1 METVIIILQGII
13 LFVGFIIVVQLRK
26 KSKAES
32 GTGVGMGEQD
42 KAEIKQAFSQNVSLI
57 ASSLSAQSE
66 NSNKV
71 VDVKLESMSARIKDN
86 SESVEKRLTA
96 LEQAQMQKL
105 EAFRIAMERSE
116 RSMQEAVERRLLA
129 MEESLAKKLEEI
141 RLTIERNVQSMQQ
154 SNERK
159 LSEIQKTVDEKLTST
174 LNERFKES
182 FAILSAQLESVSKTV
197 GEMTKMSEEVGSLTR
212 VLSNVKTTGIFG
224 EIQLGAI
231 IEQILSPEQ
240 YAKNVVTNKAS
251 RDPVEFVIKLPGTS
265 DEEVLLPIDSKFPYT
280 VYTEMQKAY
289 EENNVAEF
297 ENRKKVLISTIKG
310 MAKDIKEKYICPPA
324 TTNFAIM
331 FLPIEGLYA
340 EVVKLGLV
348 ETLQKEHS
356 VTVAGPTTMSALLNS
371 LQMGF
376 QTLAVQKKSADV
388 WNVLETV
395 KMEFKKY
402 NVIVDSIQKR
412 FETVSRDFD
421 KLVGQRAR
429 AIERKLRDVNDI
441 EALDDSP
448 ALDYDSEEA
457 ISF

>member
-1 METVIIILQGII
+1 METVILVLVGIT
-13 LFVGFIIVVQLRK
+13 LFVGLIIVFQLRK
-26 KSKAES
+26 AGKATVATTVME
-32 GTGVGMGEQD
+32 EKD
-42 KAEIKQAFSQNVSLI
+42 KAELKQAFSQNVGVI
-57 ASSLSAQSE
+57 ASSLKEQSE

-86 SESVEKRLTA
+86 GESVEKRLTA

-105 EAFRIAMERSE
+105 EAFRIAMERNE
-116 RSMQEAVERRLLA
+116 KSMQEGVEKRLQN
-129 MEESLAKKLEEI
+129 MEDSQAKKLEEI
-141 RLTIERNVQSMQQ
+141 RLTIERNVQNMQQ

-182 FAILSAQLESVSKTV
+182 FAILSTQLESVSKTV

-251 RDPVEFVIKLPGTS
+251 RDPVEFVIRLPGTN

-280 VYTEMQKAY
+280 MYTEMQKAY

-297 ENRKKVLISTIKG
+297 ENRKKGLIATIKN
-310 MAKDIKEKYICPPA
+310 MAKDIKTKYICPPA

-348 ETLQKEHS
+348 ETLQKDYS

-388 WNVLETV
+388 WNVLENV

-402 NVIVDSIQKR
+402 NDIIDGIQKR
-412 FETVSRDFD
+412 FDAVSKDFD
-421 KLVGQRAR
+421 KLVGQRTR
-429 AIERKLRDVNDI
+429 AIERKLRDVSDI

-448 ALDYDSEEA
+448 ALDYDSEDV
-457 ISF
+457 IHF

>member
-1 METVIIILQGII
+1 METVIIILQCII

-26 KSKAES
+26 KSKAEN